1 MLQRS
6 YFVSSVPV
14 INPDHPAAVSSLYWM
29 LTETEDPILQIQQD
43 KR

>member
-29 LTETEDPILQIQQD
+29 LTEDPILQIQQD